1 MTAVASR
8 GGGTVRLPRGTFQV
22 TAVTV
27 PNYVTLVGDG
37 SSKSWIRGRVI
48 AGGHVKLRDLK
59 IGTRGVAFRLSP
71 NAHRSAFVRCRFRG
85 GGGSGSDSFVVML
98 GGGTASCDHIT
109 FKDCTIERNLGV
121 ENSSFSN
128 GYDNVWIQEN
138 GAPGGAHVGSITF
151 DGCHFGVSNGVKT
164 GCPRMDLEIYTKD
177 GATRNW
183 GNITVTNCIF
193 EVSDWLNIDL
203 SDEYLSDSQA
213 GHGGPVLISG
223 CTLKGG
229 SRYTICVESAYG
241 TIIENNTIYRGG
253 SSTIKMGRGDMTNVN
268 PGTIIRNN
276 VFPLTTD
283 NGLTQGSITFYL
295 EGGGNQFTGN
305 TVMASPSNCLF
316 AFDQARNNT
325 VTGNT
330 FTVPAG
336 TTLVKEQNGSSGN
349 ILSPNTVN

>member
-8 GGGTVRLPRGTFQV
+8 GGGTVRLPRGTFSGNISIPDG
-22 TAVTV
+22 VTV
-27 PNYVTLVGDG
+27 VGAGMDASHIKGKVYFGSNVVVRDIRLGDSGYTVRNLAGASNTLFE
-37 SSKSWIRGRVI
+37 RV
-48 AGGHVKLRDLK
+48 
-59 IGTRGVAFRLSP
+59 
-71 NAHRSAFVRCRFRG
+71 RFRG

-164 GCPRMDLEIYTKD
+164 GCPRMDLEIYTND

-229 SRYTICVESAYG
+229 SHYTICVESAYG
-241 TIIENNTIYRGG
+241 TTIENNTIYRGG